1 MIIQRLYFIPCIL
14 LLAFIPKSYA
24 SPIQQ
29 DENTFTSKLPVVS
42 ILRTVL
48 LGYMTHILTIRPRTG
63 VTDFPTVLR
72 RISALIYPSSG
83 IGTAVE
89 SIYKALRADKILGI
103 AQFEPFLK
111 QYKEEEEESKD
122 KKTKDKGSDSL
133 DSLDSTNT
141 TALSSSL
148 VTSESMPEHKKDI
161 EYDAKTLGPSDIYS
175 NASQL
180 RDRLIKDAKAA
191 GIEIKDHDNAPYLAA
206 FLHVL
211 GPDKAKKTKSCI
223 LNRSVTVGFNKAKT
237 TVRMVS
243 SCVAEEISVAGPG
256 AVCENQAEI
265 LPKVFRYMTDS
276 MIAQL
281 EPAHNMDDTSFIAI
295 FVTVG
300 QLFFTTIECMDIDGD
315 RWAKVIIII
324 FTTMSI
330 LQTFSLLVLH
340 KQTMTFSIKD
350 EDDEKILLKYDSLV
364 LTEKELKDFG
374 DKNEDLEDNEEVVIY
389 STLTGT
395 IAFLL
400 IGVWADY
407 TIHSTTEWLV
417 ISWIISPMLFIFGII
432 IGVVLDF
439 TNKVV
444 ATILFTC
451 IIIGSIGCLTAAT
464 IIGYLPK

>member
-1 MIIQRLYFIPCIL
+1 
-14 LLAFIPKSYA
+14 
-24 SPIQQ
+24 
-29 DENTFTSKLPVVS
+29 
-42 ILRTVL
+42 
-48 LGYMTHILTIRPRTG
+48 
-63 VTDFPTVLR
+63 
-72 RISALIYPSSG
+72 
-83 IGTAVE
+83 
-89 SIYKALRADKILGI
+89 
-103 AQFEPFLK
+103 
-111 QYKEEEEESKD
+111 
-122 KKTKDKGSDSL
+122 
-133 DSLDSTNT
+133 
-141 TALSSSL
+141 
-148 VTSESMPEHKKDI
+148 
-161 EYDAKTLGPSDIYS
+161 
-175 NASQL
+175 
-180 RDRLIKDAKAA
+180 
-191 GIEIKDHDNAPYLAA
+191 
-206 FLHVL
+206 
-211 GPDKAKKTKSCI
+211 
-223 LNRSVTVGFNKAKT
+223 
-237 TVRMVS
+237 
-243 SCVAEEISVAGPG
+243 
-256 AVCENQAEI
+256 
-265 LPKVFRYMTDS
+265 
-276 MIAQL
+276 
-281 EPAHNMDDTSFIAI
+281 
-295 FVTVG
+295 
-300 QLFFTTIECMDIDGD
+300 
-315 RWAKVIIII
+315 
-324 FTTMSI
+324 MSI